1 MKKGLFSSKV
11 AWWATFEGGRS
22 FSRKAVVA
30 FGKMT
35 AETFWRV
42 LAMTSNPKPSF
53 AADAAVASRVVEMAS
68 PPTSKTFKQMTAQER
83 HEFLL
88 QEVREAMAETA
99 KLFASR
105 GWKMPEVLG
114 LD

>member
-1 MKKGLFSSKV
+1 M
-11 AWWATFEGGRS
+11 
-22 FSRKAVVA
+22 
-30 FGKMT
+30 M

-42 LAMTSNPKPSF
+42 LAMTSNAKPSF
-53 AADAAVASRVVEMAS
+53 AADAAVARMVVEMAT
-68 PPTSKTFKQMTAQER
+68 PPTAKTFEQMTEQER

-88 QEVREAMAETA
+88 QEVREAKEETA
-99 KLFASR
+99 KIFAAR